1 MKIARLRTTCFESRV
16 KEDRKNYIEE
26 IHHCPKLLQNA
37 RRRYYEKKKHTYI
50 IDSKKIWKKVTT
62 MPSIKY

>member
-37 RRRYYEKKKHTYI
+37 RRRYYEKKNILTLLI
-50 IDSKKIWKKVTT
+50 VKKFGKKLRRCHR
-62 MPSIKY
+62 